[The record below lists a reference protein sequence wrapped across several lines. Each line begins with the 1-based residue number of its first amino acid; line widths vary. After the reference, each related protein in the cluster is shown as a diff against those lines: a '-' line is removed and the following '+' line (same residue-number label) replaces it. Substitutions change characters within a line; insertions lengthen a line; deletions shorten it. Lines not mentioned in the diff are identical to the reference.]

1 VSVYRE
7 VVAREEYVSPNM
19 PILFSEEFT
28 ITECMRGWRCGP
40 LELKGLGKEDLG
52 KSDGFQ

>member
-1 VSVYRE
+1 VSYRE